1 MGKPLEYTIEVMTVF
16 ESKQTIN
23 KPIETVYSFLADF
36 NNHSQLMPDNISDWS
51 SSKDEA
57 SFAIKNM
64 ARLALKISNRIENQ
78 SIIIVPAQEVPFN
91 VEMRWVVS
99 TLGTDSTEAILTIS
113 AELNMMMKM
122 MASGPLKK
130 LTDHQTSQLKK
141 ILA

>member
-1 MGKPLEYTIEVMTVF
+1 
-16 ESKQTIN
+16 
-23 KPIETVYSFLADF
+23 
-36 NNHSQLMPDNISDWS
+36 MPDNISDWS

-57 SFAIKNM
+57 AFAIKNM
-64 ARLALKISNRIENQ
+64 ARLALKISNRIDNQ

-141 ILA
+141 ILT

>member
-1 MGKPLEYTIEVMTVF
+1 MTVF

-57 SFAIKNM
+57 AFAIKNM